1 MKPIDVKDYK
11 NIDSNK
17 EANDED
23 PKFQVVNDINGEEI
37 IEKNCKKQIKKI

>member
-23 PKFQVVNDINGEEI
+23 PKFQVVNDINGEEM
-37 IEKNCKKQIKKI
+37 IEKNCKTQIKKI

>member
-17 EANDED
+17 EANDKD
-23 PKFQVVNDINGEEI
+23 PKFQVVSDINGEEI
-37 IEKNCKKQIKKI
+37 IEKNYKKQIKKI